1 MLTEIVTGG
10 IVLVTNV
17 VSFVTGRKK
26 YNSEVA
32 GINIANIQKALDA
45 YDTLNKMN
53 TQQIASLLE
62 ECNKNRAE
70 ILSLKK
76 EVTLIISDSCKK
88 DGCPFRN
95 NLTEDELIELTKD
108 DNIITD

>member
-10 IVLVTNV
+10 VVLVTNA
-17 VSFVTGRKK
+17 VSFVAGRKK
-26 YNSEVA
+26 YNFEVA

-76 EVTLIISDSCKK
+76 KVTLIISDSCKK

-95 NLTEDELIELTKD
+95 NLTEDELIELTKN